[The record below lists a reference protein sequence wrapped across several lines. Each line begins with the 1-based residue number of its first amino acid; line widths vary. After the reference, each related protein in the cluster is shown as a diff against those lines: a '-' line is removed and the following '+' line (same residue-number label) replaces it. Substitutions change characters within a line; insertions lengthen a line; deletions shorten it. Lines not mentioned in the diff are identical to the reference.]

1 MILFSLCHATA
12 RLPMGW
18 NRAASEWLA
27 KADFPTAI
35 EHVLVTEKL
44 AGYLVDLFLRDNSE
58 RFGARYCARYYTD
71 CPGSRGG
78 TDQWNK
84 AAEVSRGKVLIKV
97 ADDFFPC
104 EHWDTELLKVIPN
117 LDEPWV
123 VDVDN
128 QDNAYPLLAHA
139 IVTRAYYDQFGYLE
153 HPDYSHQ
160 MADNEFSDVARASG
174 RVIDARHLKFKHLTP
189 DDGVPMDEVY
199 GRFRGNAEAL
209 KRAQEIYERRKAAGF
224 PKESVMESVER

>member
-12 RLPMGW
+12 RLPGW
-18 NRAASEWLA
+18 KEAAAQWLQ
-27 KADFPTAI
+27 KADFPSQL
-35 EHVLVTEKL
+35 EYVLVTEKL
-44 AGYLVDLFLRDNSE
+44 DLGLEDLFLKVEPYN
-58 RFGARYCARYYTD
+58 RYYTD

-84 AAEVSRGKVLIKV
+84 AAWVSRGKVLVKV

-104 EHWDTELLKVIPN
+104 DHWDTELLKVIPN

-128 QDNAYPLLAHA
+128 QDNAYPLIAHA
-139 IVTRAYYDQFGYLE
+139 ILTRAYYDKFGYLE

-160 MADNEFSDVARASG
+160 MADTEFSDVARASG
-174 RVIDARHLKFKHLTP
+174 RVIDARHLKFQHLTP
-189 DDGVPMDEVY
+189 DAGVPMDDVY
-199 GRFRGNAEAL
+199 ARFRGNAEAL
-209 KRAQEIYERRKAAGF
+209 NRAREIYERRKAAGY
-224 PKESVMESVER
+224 PKESVMESVR